1 MNVPRSHL
9 FQGRLLKKCL
19 TTALLVAIALAQAA
33 HAAPERGATLSPSAD
48 IVPSPLHT
56 SPGAFESTPIAPTSD
71 TREHVLAP
79 VLADQPASGTG
90 QVLRNAPMGRGLAA
104 GRSVTGTASAGAPVF
119 SLLAANAITA
129 EPVMPS
135 GSGMPAAPGSSFKS
149 SASPALVPPI
159 TSHIGVAPA
168 DRNKAQTQCHGRRD
182 QVFVA
187 HEDDDLLFMNPDIF
201 DTIRAGGCIQV
212 VYLTAGERGEGVGY
226 MSQRENGVRAA
237 YALMAGAANTWVQS
251 PLLLNKV
258 HIAQYSLWKNPR
270 ISLVF
275 LRIKD
280 PWLDKGWGDLTPL
293 SRLEIQ
299 PEQMAQALGEY
310 FETYTRASLVK
321 TLSALILRF
330 EPGKIRLMDDS
341 VETPYNKLCWR
352 CTGHD
357 HPDHIASARL
367 VRDAMAVTAG
377 NYEAVSYVNYPNQ
390 ERPLT
395 LTLRQLSEKSR
406 IFNVYAQYD
415 YRYCNVPLNCRE
427 PIGPAALW
435 AERMYYSSQSNT
447 AVVSLYTE
455 AAGLGLFTRGEYSN
469 AAVYW
474 NGRKKTWTVLGGLA
488 FTGVKPFLTPSGH
501 LAVFAR
507 DGQGQLYFRRASVA
521 TPENDASWSAWYRL
535 PVLLT
540 TQPQVVTVGKQVR
553 VVGMGADG
561 YYYYL
566 RSTDMRSWQKS
577 RLPVLKTAS
586 QTFALLQHGTQLWM
600 LAQTLKGE
608 LWISVHHEK
617 SGWGPW
623 SVAAGPDS
631 QGGLTALVTDKK
643 ILLAYYRNRADGHLY
658 LAQGRLGD
666 DARSALR
673 WTSVTDQGP
682 EFQDAPAVLKT
693 RSGSMVIATMSRTGK
708 SIWTRIDDAPTR
720 IKGPFASA
728 PTLVD
733 TADGVMLY
741 ARKASDNRW
750 IQQYSA
756 LHLVDKQWQDSE
768 PVIAPPFYGGHTF
781 DGSTD
786 IPEQEQAQLQM
797 QQRQPPQQ
805 RPQQPSQQPS
815 QQQ

>member
-9 FQGRLLKKCL
+9 FQGRLLQMCL
-19 TTALLVAIALAQAA
+19 TTALLVAVALVPAV
-33 HAAPERGATLSPSAD
+33 HAAPDLGTTMSHAAD
-48 IVPSPLHT
+48 IVPAPLQT
-56 SPGAFESTPIAPTSD
+56 STGKFESIRTASTSD
-71 TREHVLAP
+71 TLEHVLALVP
-79 VLADQPASGTG
+79 VDSPASVTA
-90 QVLRNAPMGRGLAA
+90 QIFRNGSIGRGLAA
-104 GRSVTGTASAGAPVF
+104 VRSEPGAASAGAPVF
-119 SLLAANAITA
+119 PLLAANAITA

-135 GSGMPAAPGSSFKS
+135 GSGMPAASGSSFKS
-149 SASPALVPPI
+149 SVSPAPVPPI
-159 TSHIGVAPA
+159 TSRSAVAPA
-168 DRNKAQTQCHGRRD
+168 DRNKSQTQCHGRRD

-251 PLLLNKV
+251 PLLVNKV

-299 PEQMAQALGEY
+299 PEQMAQALGDY

-330 EPGKIRLMDDS
+330 EPGKVRLMDDS

-367 VRDAMAVTAG
+367 VRDAMAITAG

-406 IFNVYAQYD
+406 IFNLYAQYD
-415 YRYCNVPLNCRE
+415 YRYCNAPLNCKE
-427 PIGPAALW
+427 PMGPAALW
-435 AERMYYSSQSNT
+435 AERMYYSTQSNT
-447 AVVSLYTE
+447 PVASLYTE

-474 NGRKKTWTVLGGLA
+474 NGRKQTWTVLGGLA
-488 FTGVKPFLTPSGH
+488 FTGVKPFLTPLGH

-507 DGQGQLYFRRASVA
+507 DGQGQLYFRRASA
-521 TPENDASWSAWYRL
+521 AMPENEASWSAWYRL

-566 RSTDMRSWQKS
+566 RSSDMRSWQKS

-631 QGGLTALVTDKK
+631 QGGLTALVTAQKA
-643 ILLAYYRNRADGHLY
+643 LLAYYRNRADGHLY
-658 LAQGRLGD
+658 LAQGRLDD
-666 DARSALR
+666 DARRPPLR
-673 WTSVTDQGP
+673 WTSVTEQGP

-693 RSGSMVIATMSRTGK
+693 RSGSMVVATMSRTGK

-733 TADGVMLY
+733 TADGIMLY

-750 IQQYSA
+750 IQQYAA

-797 QQRQPPQQ
+797 QQ
-805 RPQQPSQQPS
+805 SQQS

>member
-1 MNVPRSHL
+1 MSPSSANNPASIKDPVSGNNTTSHGRS
-9 FQGRLLKKCL
+9 
-19 TTALLVAIALAQAA
+19 AA
-33 HAAPERGATLSPSAD
+33 HSTAGA
-48 IVPSPLHT
+48 
-56 SPGAFESTPIAPTSD
+56 
-71 TREHVLAP
+71 
-79 VLADQPASGTG
+79 
-90 QVLRNAPMGRGLAA
+90 
-104 GRSVTGTASAGAPVF
+104 ASATVPGF
-119 SLLAANAITA
+119 SLLAAKAITA
-129 EPVMPS
+129 DPIIS
-135 GSGMPAAPGSSFKS
+135 TGSDGPGSSFKPAVS
-149 SASPALVPPI
+149 SAPVPLI
-159 TSHIGVAPA
+159 TSHKAVAPA
-168 DRNKAQTQCHGRRD
+168 DRNKSQTQCHGRRD
-182 QVFVA
+182 QIFVA

-201 DTIRAGGCIQV
+201 DTIRAGGCVQV

-237 YALMAGAANTWVQS
+237 YALMAGAANTWVQA
-251 PLLLNKV
+251 PLLVNKT

-341 VETPYNKLCWR
+341 VQTPYNKLCWR

-367 VRDAMAVTAG
+367 VRDAMAITAG

-395 LTLRQLSEKSR
+395 LTLRQLSDKSR
-406 IFNVYAQYD
+406 IFNLYAQYD
-415 YRYCNVPLNCRE
+415 YRYCSAPLNCRE
-427 PIGPAALW
+427 PMGPAALW

-447 AVVSLYTE
+447 SVAPLYTE
-455 AAGLGLFTRGEYSN
+455 ATGLGLFTRGEYSN

-474 NGRKKTWTVLGGLA
+474 NGARQRWTVLGGLV
-488 FTGVKPFLTPSGH
+488 FTGVRPFFTPAGR

-507 DGQGQLYFRRASVA
+507 DGQGQLYFRRARTAV
-521 TPENDASWSAWYRL
+521 PENDTSWSAWFRL

-540 TQPQVVTVGKQVR
+540 TQPQVVMVGKQVR

-566 RSTDMRSWQKS
+566 RSTDMRSWNKS

-586 QTFALLQHGTQLWM
+586 QTFALLQHGAQLWV

-608 LWISVHHEK
+608 FWTSAHHEK
-617 SGWGPW
+617 TGWGAW
-623 SVAAGPDS
+623 RLAAGPDG
-631 QGGLTALVTDKK
+631 QGGLTTLVTDRNT
-643 ILLAYYRNRADGHLY
+643 LLAYYRNRADGHLY
-658 LAQGRLGD
+658 LAQGRLD
-666 DARSALR
+666 DNARLPLH
-673 WTSVTDQGP
+673 WISVTEQGP
-682 EFQDAPAVLKT
+682 EFQDSPAVLKT
-693 RSGSMVIATMSRTGK
+693 RSGKTVVATMSRTGK
-708 SIWTRIDDAPTR
+708 SIWTRIDDALVR
-720 IKGPFASA
+720 INGPFASA
-728 PTLVD
+728 PALVE
-733 TADGVMLY
+733 TGNGIMLY
-741 ARKASDNRW
+741 ARKADDNRW
-750 IQQYSA
+750 IQQYAA
-756 LHLVDKQWQDSE
+756 LHLADQQWRDSE
-768 PVIAPPFYGGHTF
+768 PIIAPPFYGGHTF

-797 QQRQPPQQ
+797 QQQQ
-805 RPQQPSQQPS
+805 MQQQPQ
-815 QQQ
+815 

>member
-1 MNVPRSHL
+1 MNVPRPHL
-9 FQGRLLKKCL
+9 FQGRLLKMCL
-19 TTALLVAIALAQAA
+19 TTGLLVALALVPLA
-33 HAAPERGATLSPSAD
+33 HAATD
-48 IVPSPLHT
+48 
-56 SPGAFESTPIAPTSD
+56 PGAAMSHAGEVAAALSHAGVDTLHSARIA
-71 TREHVLAP
+71 
-79 VLADQPASGTG
+79 PASGTFVQMLTPVATNHPASMADKVARSG
-90 QVLRNAPMGRGLAA
+90 STRLDLPAVRSTTGAA
-104 GRSVTGTASAGAPVF
+104 RIDGPVF
-119 SLLAANAITA
+119 SLLAANAVTA
-129 EPVMPS
+129 EPVMRS
-135 GSGMPAAPGSSFKS
+135 GSGTAGASESTFKPS
-149 SASPALVPPI
+149 VSPSPVPPI
-159 TSHIGVAPA
+159 RSRGAVAPA
-168 DRNKAQTQCHGRRD
+168 DRNKSQTQCHGRRD
-182 QVFVA
+182 QIFVA

-237 YALMAGAANTWVQS
+237 YALMAGAANTWVQA
-251 PLLLNKV
+251 PLLVNKV

-299 PEQMAQALGEY
+299 PEQMAQALGDY
-310 FETYTRASLVK
+310 FETYTRESLVK

-341 VETPYNKLCWR
+341 VQTPYNKLCWR

-367 VRDAMAVTAG
+367 VRDAIAITAG

-395 LTLRQLSEKSR
+395 LTLRQLSDKSR
-406 IFNVYAQYD
+406 IFNLYAQYD

-427 PIGPAALW
+427 PMGPAALW

-447 AVVSLYTE
+447 PVVSLYTE

-474 NGRKKTWTVLGGLA
+474 NGRKQTWTVLGGLA
-488 FTGVKPFLTPSGH
+488 FTGIKPFLTPSGH

-507 DGQGQLYFRRASVA
+507 DGQGQLYFRRARTA
-521 TPENDASWSAWYRL
+521 APESDASWSAWFRL

-566 RSTDMRSWQKS
+566 RSTDMRSWNKS

-586 QTFALLQHGTQLWM
+586 QTFALLQHGTQLWV

-608 LWISVHHEK
+608 FWISVHHEK
-617 SGWGPW
+617 TGWGPW
-623 SVAAGPDS
+623 RVAAGPDS
-631 QGGLTALVTDKK
+631 QGGLTALITDQNT
-643 ILLAYYRNRADGHLY
+643 LLAYYRNRADGHLY
-658 LAQGRLGD
+658 LARGRLD
-666 DARSALR
+666 DEPRHPPLR
-673 WTSVTDQGP
+673 WTSVTEQGP

-693 RSGSMVIATMSRTGK
+693 RSGSVAIATMSRTGK
-708 SIWTRIDDAPTR
+708 SIWTRMNDAPVR
-720 IKGPFASA
+720 ISGPFASA
-728 PTLVD
+728 PALVE

-750 IQQYSA
+750 IQQYAA
-756 LHLVDKQWQDSE
+756 LHLVDQQWRDSQL
-768 PVIAPPFYGGHTF
+768 VTAPPFYGGHTF

-786 IPEQEQAQLQM
+786 IPEEEQAQLQM
-797 QQRQPPQQ
+797 QQ
-805 RPQQPSQQPS
+805 
-815 QQQ
+815 QQQQ